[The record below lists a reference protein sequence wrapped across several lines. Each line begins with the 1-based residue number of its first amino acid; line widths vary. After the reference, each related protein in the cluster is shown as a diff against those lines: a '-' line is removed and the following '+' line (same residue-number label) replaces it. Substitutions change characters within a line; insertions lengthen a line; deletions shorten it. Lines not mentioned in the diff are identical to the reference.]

1 MRKIV
6 CLLSLLLSF
15 GLFGQGV
22 ISSDTLKSP
31 NSDKNYSKALF
42 SDSLSSSF
50 VIVIAKEVKLHYH
63 ANHTEQVVVVSGEAE
78 MILGNQTLHI
88 KQGDVIF
95 IPKGTQ
101 HAVRVTSAEPLK
113 IVSVQAPVFDGS
125 DRIFI
130 EK

>member
-1 MRKIV
+1 MRKIF
-6 CLLSLLLSF
+6 CLLALLYSF
-15 GLFGQGV
+15 GLFGQGIV
-22 ISSDTLKSP
+22 STDSIKSP
-31 NSDKNYSKALF
+31 DPDKNYSKALF

-63 ANHTEQVVVVSGEAE
+63 ANHTEQVVVLSGEAE
-78 MILGNQTLHI
+78 MILGDQTLHI
-88 KQGDVIF
+88 KEGDVIF

-101 HAVRVTSAEPLK
+101 HAVRVTSDRPLK
-113 IVSVQAPVFDGS
+113 IVSVQAPIFDGP